1 MFCRIFK
8 AMWDFIENLVQR
20 LADAA
25 SGGDQATNLAEEP
38 LNEKVLVWGSPLRHT
53 SNDIEVIYCP
63 KTKRYH
69 LKLDTSWW
77 FETKEEELAFLK
89 GLQFR
94 FLDYLDQKNHP
105 NPIDTNY
112 IFWMSNPGEL
122 FIAESI
128 EELYT
133 NYSIFVAG
141 YEAMFCQQKGN
152 TYDNQ
157 L

>member
-8 AMWDFIENLVQR
+8 AMWNFIENLVQR
-20 LADAA
+20 VVDAA
-25 SGGDQATNLAEEP
+25 SDWEQTVNLTRESPCKE
-38 LNEKVLVWGSPLRHT
+38 VFIWGAPLRHMT
-53 SNDIEVIYCP
+53 NDIEVVYCP
-63 KTKRYH
+63 GTRKYQ